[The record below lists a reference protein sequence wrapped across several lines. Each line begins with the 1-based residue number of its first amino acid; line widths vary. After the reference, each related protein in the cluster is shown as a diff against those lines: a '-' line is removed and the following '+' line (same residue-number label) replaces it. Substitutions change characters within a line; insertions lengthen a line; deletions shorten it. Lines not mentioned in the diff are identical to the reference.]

1 MNIWRQGLRLLVACA
16 VPVGLYLGLVA
27 ILHQQV
33 AAPMLV
39 GAILMGAAIEGL
51 WMYIRWLSP
60 LRATFGD
67 PDQEIALVRALEREL
82 SRSLRYK
89 APLVVV
95 ALHGKRGLTKHA
107 IGTML
112 RFSDIVIR
120 GRNQHMMILMTE
132 TPLANAR
139 VVVERMIEQLPVRG
153 AAIADE
159 HVITPATSLAGFGAR
174 HHKQQTSTHGPTLA
188 LLQGLRLGIFRS
200 EARSAHNHAAV
211 LYELSP
217 DDLVAANATTNARS
231 MEDLTKLVA

>member
-1 MNIWRQGLRLLVACA
+1 MNIWRQGLRLFVACA
-16 VPVGLYLGLVA
+16 APAGLYLGLGLL
-27 ILHQQV
+27 IHQPMS
-33 AAPMLV
+33 APLLV
-39 GAILMGAAIEGL
+39 GLILLGAAIEGM
-51 WMYIRWLSP
+51 WIYIRWLSP

-107 IGTML
+107 IATML

-120 GRNQHMMILMTE
+120 GRNQHMVILMTE

-139 VVVERMIEQLPVRG
+139 VVVERMIERLPVRG

-174 HHKQQTSTHGPTLA
+174 HHKQQSSTHGPTLA

-200 EARSAHNHAAV
+200 EARSGHQQPTV

-217 DDLVAANATTNARS
+217 DDLIAANATTNARS
-231 MEDLTKLVA
+231 MEDLTQHVA